1 MNEEYQ
7 AVDASG
13 FRICN
18 TISLL
23 VPAYQYQINCAWT
36 KEVSLPAVEEFT
48 CRLLLALG
56 EVLPGEIRQ
65 YFGLSRRECDVLI
78 DTLIR
83 NKLAVHTNDGHL
95 MPSSMLLDRTKGNSS
110 ASPSLTKY
118 EERIERPIFELLTK
132 TIVPASPNNR
142 TRWGLP
148 QIPVPPENKAWSV
161 QAVADAFGDQYR
173 AYLDFSKLPESET
186 RKTRLYKV
194 GTCDQT
200 APVNIQVDLE
210 IGLLPTATGSVEVIK
225 RVAEKVGGIRQ
236 RPLSMELEA
245 KISDF
250 LNSLRMPKDGM
261 SLQEYCQLFNDEVLE
276 RYLDDRGLDINTWL
290 IDHKNRKTGYGTQET
305 RAMIGPVYDN
315 NNRITIGR
323 MLEDLSKDWPEGKVH
338 LALWLSSAVPLWAAS
353 STLLGDFCRKTSDKL
368 SEAPHT
374 KGKITAILPFTDK
387 REFGQLRSTYHNRI
401 PNGIAFEGVDLQDQF
416 EIFLVPGQLAVVQYH
431 FQPSD
436 ESAATVP
443 IGYIT
448 CDPVRVA
455 QVDGFLNAKLFGR
468 GEGHVVW
475 SEEAERDIANHLDK
489 DRLEL
494 LHSNGLKFPMTS
506 QVKLT
511 LKKPP
516 RKY

>member
-1 MNEEYQ
+1 MNEEYE

-36 KEVSLPAVEEFT
+36 KETPLPAVEEFT

-65 YFGLSRRECDVLI
+65 YFGLTKRECEVLI
-78 DTLIR
+78 ETLLR
-83 NKLAVHTNDGHL
+83 NKLAISTNDGSL
-95 MPSSMLLDRTKGNSS
+95 VPSSILTDRTKGNPS

-132 TIVPASPNNR
+132 TIVPQSPNNR

-148 QIPVPPENKAWSV
+148 QIPVPPESKGWSV
-161 QAVADAFGDQYR
+161 QEVAVAFGDQYR
-173 AYLDFSKLPESET
+173 AYLDFSKIPEVET

-194 GTCDQT
+194 GTCDQ
-200 APVNIQVDLE
+200 ASPMNIQVDLE
-210 IGLLPTATGSVEVIK
+210 IGLLPTQAGHVEVIK
-225 RVAEKVGGIRQ
+225 RVAEKVGGARQ

-245 KISDF
+245 KISDY
-250 LNSLRMPKDGM
+250 LNSLRMPRSGM
-261 SLQEYCQLFNDEVLE
+261 SLHDYCEEFKDEVLA

-290 IDHKNRKTGYGTQET
+290 IDHKHRKTGYGSSAT
-305 RAMIGPVYDN
+305 RAMIGPIYDN

-323 MLEDLSKDWPEGKVH
+323 MLEDLSRDWPEGASH
-338 LALWLSSAVPLWAAS
+338 SALWLSSAVPLWAAS
-353 STLLGDFCRKTSDKL
+353 STLLGDFCRKTSEKL
-368 SEAPHT
+368 SEAPHG
-374 KGKITAILPFTDK
+374 KGKITAILPFDDK
-387 REFGQLRSTYHNRI
+387 KEFGQLRSTYHNRI
-401 PNGIAFEGVDLQDQF
+401 PNGIAFEGSDLQDRF

-436 ESAATVP
+436 ESAVTVP
-443 IGYIT
+443 IGYLT

-455 QVDGFLNAKLFGR
+455 HIDKFLNSRLRGR

-475 SEEAERDIANHLDK
+475 SEDAERDIANHMSKERLD
-489 DRLEL
+489 EL
-494 LHSNGLKFPMTS
+494 QSTGFGLPMTS
-506 QVKLT
+506 SAKLT
-511 LKKPP
+511 VKKPA
-516 RKY
+516 RKF